1 MTIKTH
7 AKKTLVVDVTVK
19 TNEVAK
25 DITGGTVRA
34 VIISPSG
41 GKKTLPSAI
50 TNATGGVV
58 QLTFGIGLIDI
69 PGQWF
74 VELAVKIGTEDKT
87 VWEEEVL
94 ATETFT

>member
-7 AKKTLVVDVTVK
+7 AKKTIVVDVTVK

-25 DITGGTVRA
+25 DITGGTARA

-41 GKKTLPSAI
+41 GKKTLPSVI
-50 TNATGGVV
+50 TDATNGVV
-58 QLTFGIGLIDI
+58 QLTFGIGLIDA

-74 VELAVKIGTEDKT
+74 AELSVKIGTEDKT